1 MHVARSLAASVAL
14 VAFLVPAVASAQARS
29 TTPKR
34 SRTAR
39 IQKADAAASRV
50 CLKPPVEVAA
60 GAETAT
66 FSLAKCDGS
75 PAPLAVD
82 QLSVLARPS
91 AAPKP
96 KQPLEAMAHL
106 RGSELAPGIRRLDA
120 RLLQRVETIVE
131 HFRRLDQPARIQLVS
146 GYRPRSGRSF
156 HASGRALD
164 FRIEGVD
171 NETLVAFCK
180 TLPDTGC
187 GYYPNSV
194 FVHVDVRDPG
204 TGHVTWIDAS
214 HPGEAPKYVS
224 AWPVPAPATPQPA
237 GATALAPPS
246 DARPP
251 APTADPTLPTL
262 PAEADV
268 LSADATATP
277 GARRHPHT
285 YFF

>member
-1 MHVARSLAASVAL
+1 V
-14 VAFLVPAVASAQARS
+14 
-29 TTPKR
+29 
-34 SRTAR
+34 
-39 IQKADAAASRV
+39 QKADAASTTRV
-50 CLKPPVEVAA
+50 CLKPPVEVVA

-91 AAPKP
+91 AASKP
-96 KQPLEAMAHL
+96 KQPLESLAHL
-106 RGSELAPGIRRLDA
+106 RGPELAPGIRRLDA
-120 RLLQRVETIVE
+120 RLLQRVEAIAE
-131 HFRRLDQPARIQLVS
+131 HFRRSDQPTRFQLVS
-146 GYRPRSGRSF
+146 GYRPRSGRSY
-156 HASGRALD
+156 HQSGRALD

-171 NETLVAFCK
+171 NEALVAFCK

-194 FVHVDVRDPG
+194 FVHVDVREPG
-204 TGHVTWIDAS
+204 TGHVAWIDAS

-224 AWPVPAPATPQPA
+224 AWPVPGSAVAKAGDAPATPPPTDTH
-237 GATALAPPS
+237 ATAPVAP
-246 DARPP
+246 A
-251 APTADPTLPTL
+251 ADPGL
-262 PAEADV
+262 PALPPEADT
-268 LSADATATP
+268 LSADSTASR

>member
-1 MHVARSLAASVAL
+1 MLVARSLVAPVAL
-14 VAFLVPAVASAQARS
+14 VAFLVPALASAK
-29 TTPKR
+29 P

-50 CLKPPVEVAA
+50 CLKPPVEVVA

-66 FSLAKCDGS
+66 FSLEKCDGS

-96 KQPLEAMAHL
+96 KQPLESMARL

-120 RLLQRVETIVE
+120 RLVQRVEAIVDY
-131 HFRRLDQPARIQLVS
+131 FRRYEQPRRIQLVS

-171 NETLVAFCK
+171 NEALVAFCK
-180 TLPDTGC
+180 KLPDTGC
-187 GYYPNSV
+187 GYYPNSS

-204 TGHVTWIDAS
+204 TGPVTWIDAS
-214 HPGEAPKYVS
+214 RPGEAPKYVAS
-224 AWPVPAPATPQPA
+224 WPVPAPASPQPA
-237 GATALAPPS
+237 GAPASAPPS
-246 DARPP
+246 ATRPA

-262 PAEADV
+262 PAEE
-268 LSADATATP
+268 DALNSDPTVSR
-277 GARRHPHT
+277 GARRRPHT

>member
-1 MHVARSLAASVAL
+1 MHVARSLAAPVAL
-14 VAFLVPAVASAQARS
+14 VAFLVPAVAGAQARPTS
-29 TTPKR
+29 PKP

-39 IQKADAAASRV
+39 IQKSDAAAGRV

-66 FSLAKCDGS
+66 FSLLKCDGS

-96 KQPLEAMAHL
+96 KQPLESMAHL

-120 RLLQRVETIVE
+120 RLVQRVEAIVE
-131 HFRRLDQPARIQLVS
+131 HFRRSEQPTRIQLVS

-171 NETLVAFCK
+171 NEALVAFCK

-214 HPGEAPKYVS
+214 RPGETPRYVS
-224 AWPVPAPATPQPA
+224 AWPAPGPAAPQPA
-237 GATALAPPS
+237 GAPSSVPPS

-262 PAEADV
+262 PAEEDA
-268 LSADATATP
+268 LSSDSTASR
-277 GARRHPHT
+277 GARRRPHT